1 MGPGPGPGS
10 RSPGFPTLQRV
21 PTNGPYA
28 RRELAGPMSP
38 DHKRRR
44 FNSSAVFAPT
54 RRDVGPESPYP
65 YAQRRASVPR
75 PEFVQT
81 PRTFS
86 MGPPPR
92 PPKSIPSPH
101 DPSLTLPPIQTSAI
115 VQQREKQSV
124 EAMVMSIPFINKIKV
139 LSKITPPL
147 AKPGP
152 ASPAYQIRGAII
164 AIEGLD
170 IELVK
175 KMVTYLESILAK
187 TDDPIASIKIFPGP
201 EVDTSSKAKDA
212 APDISGGSNMADATV
227 NYLEIIS
234 TWHKI
239 SNSAAEYITTPLPQP
254 FPQPTTN
261 TTEPDSSDSVSTNTI
276 IPKTE
281 SLAIT
286 SPTSSAKTISPLPI
300 ALIPRYQLT
309 TSDYHAVRIPIND
322 AYSPFDHWQWM
333 ATLWRGCVG
342 PDMTVYVR
350 VCERDEFERA
360 GGGGVEVRPDTS
372 VLVVRVVKDKEG
384 IEGFEDRVLRRLGFE
399 VEEWVRGRREGRAST
414 SN

>member
-1 MGPGPGPGS
+1 
-10 RSPGFPTLQRV
+10 
-21 PTNGPYA
+21 
-28 RRELAGPMSP
+28 
-38 DHKRRR
+38 
-44 FNSSAVFAPT
+44 
-54 RRDVGPESPYP
+54 
-65 YAQRRASVPR
+65 
-75 PEFVQT
+75 
-81 PRTFS
+81 
-86 MGPPPR
+86 
-92 PPKSIPSPH
+92 
-101 DPSLTLPPIQTSAI
+101 
-115 VQQREKQSV
+115 
-124 EAMVMSIPFINKIKV
+124 MVMSIPFINKIKV

-239 SNSAAEYITTPLPQP
+239 SNSAAEYITPPLPQP

-261 TTEPDSSDSVSTNTI
+261 TTERDSSDSVSTNTI

-399 VEEWVRGRREGRAST
+399 VEEWVRGRRAGRAST